1 MDSSTHHEENPTP
14 NSAISPVVVV
24 PEDRQGNIN
33 PASLVQTIF
42 NDPEAL
48 TMLRRAILSEES
60 GEAPKAHQPQVNN
73 AGAPKAQETAVTL
86 EGPATKRPRRADS
99 LIIEETD
106 NNAELETNLL
116 GENNESF
123 IDEEDEH
130 AHSASRWQASED
142 LSSFLDT
149 TRKPLSSFERKTI
162 CRKYPRPDVDSA
174 YTPNLDD
181 YLTSLVPGVKTVDKQ
196 NKFLQDRLL
205 DALGP
210 ISQLFEHIF
219 GILSQVKPGDT
230 IDLTYE
236 QFSELGSLSSSAI
249 RLLGNTSALL
259 SQERRK
265 AVLQKINSQGTLIS
279 LASEE
284 FPQAGRNL
292 FGEGFEERIRTRS
305 ETAKTLRQAASVGS
319 RKQPFFRGRTTQ
331 FQKFRG
337 NLGFGAQRGSHSFR
351 RINFQPSFRG
361 RGRSQRGFY
370 HQRPLNP
377 TTPN

>member
-1 MDSSTHHEENPTP
+1 
-14 NSAISPVVVV
+14 
-24 PEDRQGNIN
+24 
-33 PASLVQTIF
+33 
-42 NDPEAL
+42 
-48 TMLRRAILSEES
+48 MLRRASLSEES
-60 GEAPKAHQPQVNN
+60 GEAPKAHHPQVNN
-73 AGAPKAQETAVTL
+73 AGALKAQETAATL

-99 LIIEETD
+99 LVIEETD
-106 NNAELETNLL
+106 DNAESETNLL

-123 IDEEDEH
+123 VDEEDEH
-130 AHSASRWQASED
+130 AQSPSRWQASED

-149 TRKPLSSFERKTI
+149 TRKPLSPFERKNI

-181 YLTSLVPGVKTVDKQ
+181 YLTSLVPGVKAVDKQ

-205 DALGP
+205 DALAP
-210 ISQLFEHIF
+210 ISQLFEHSF
-219 GILSQVKPGDT
+219 GVLSQCKPGDT
-230 IDLTYE
+230 IDLTHE
-236 QFSELGSLSSSAI
+236 QISELGGLSSSAI

-292 FGEGFEERIRTRS
+292 FGEGFEERFVPV
-305 ETAKTLRQAASVGS
+305 LRLQKLYC
-319 RKQPFFRGRTTQ
+319 KQPLWEVENSRFFEVAPPSSKIFEGILGSVHIEVPTVSNASIST
-331 FQKFRG
+331 FPTFRD
-337 NLGFGAQRGSHSFR
+337 
-351 RINFQPSFRG
+351 

-370 HQRPLNP
+370 RQRPLNLQLEQQDMYYP
-377 TTPN
+377 LGDHIKHYTG

>member
-1 MDSSTHHEENPTP
+1 M
-14 NSAISPVVVV
+14 
-24 PEDRQGNIN
+24 
-33 PASLVQTIF
+33 
-42 NDPEAL
+42 
-48 TMLRRAILSEES
+48 
-60 GEAPKAHQPQVNN
+60 
-73 AGAPKAQETAVTL
+73 
-86 EGPATKRPRRADS
+86 
-99 LIIEETD
+99 
-106 NNAELETNLL
+106 
-116 GENNESF
+116 GENNQSF
-123 IDEEDEH
+123 LDEEDEH
-130 AHSASRWQASED
+130 AQSASRWQASDD

-174 YTPNLDD
+174 FTPNLDD
-181 YLTSLVPGVKTVDKQ
+181 YLTSLVPGVKAVDKQ
-196 NKFLQDRLL
+196 NRFLQDRLL

-219 GILSQVKPGDT
+219 GILCQCKPGDT

-236 QFSELGSLSSSAI
+236 QISELGGLSSSAI

-284 FPQAGRNL
+284 FPQAGRHL

-305 ETAKTLRQAASVGS
+305 ETAKTLLQAASVGN

-331 FQKFRG
+331 FRKFRG
-337 NLGFGAQRGSHSFR
+337 NLGLGAHRGSHSFR
-351 RINFQPSFRG
+351 RTNFLPNFRA

-370 HQRPLNP
+370 RQQPLNP
-377 TTPN
+377 PPTSN